1 MRENGELRGYRIA
14 PGKEQ
19 DQFELLGFRSGD
31 LVTSVNG
38 IELNDPANTIR
49 LYQTMRSAGEAVF
62 ELQRDNQPVT
72 VSVNLGEGQEP

>member
-1 MRENGELRGYRIA
+1 MRENGELRGYRIS

-62 ELQRDNQPVT
+62 ELQRDNQPIT
-72 VSVNLGEGQEP
+72 VSVNLGEGREP